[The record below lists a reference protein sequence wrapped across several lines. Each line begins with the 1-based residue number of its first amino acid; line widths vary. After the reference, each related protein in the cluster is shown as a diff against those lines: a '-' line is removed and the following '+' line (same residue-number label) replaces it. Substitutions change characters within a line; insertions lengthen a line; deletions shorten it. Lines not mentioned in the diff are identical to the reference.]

1 MGLALMRYVKAQLQ
15 TVVDMG
21 GGGEGSKYEED

>member
-21 GGGEGSKYEED
+21 GGQGSKYEED